1 MATPAQKLGG
11 LLWRAQQPQQGGA
24 LSSGFRNPFS
34 GADNPAQ
41 AYPAPP
47 DLSLREYMEI
57 AAMTQVPGVADVAS
71 GGLSLS
77 DLMRGDY
84 GSAALNGLG
93 ALPLV
98 PAMGGVL
105 KVSKSTAAHRPSDAV
120 ISERM
125 LNQGYWPHDWY
136 HGHAGNAFDKID
148 PKKLGSV
155 TQTPGSSGAMF
166 ASRSRENAE
175 GFARNAAKE
184 SGADTTNVMR
194 LRIAPDKGGA
204 GQLVWPDSNPPLRSA
219 NGQRMLA
226 QYIEAAKADGLQA
239 LIIRG
244 ADDSV
249 QGGKPADIL
258 AIIDPKIARDADRAN
273 FDPIYKGVSGLTLGV
288 GGLGLAGL
296 LSRQLQQPQPD

>member
-1 MATPAQKLGG
+1 MATPAQKLGD

-98 PAMGGVL
+98 PAMGLGIKQIKTEKALEDIVRSAGDNVYVRWSRGP
-105 KVSKSTAAHRPSDAV
+105 KFDKKMGGSRDFVSGQDHKGLSAVPVDADWASDA
-120 ISERM
+120 ERM
-125 LNQGYWPHDWY
+125 SRRLGEYGFLRMKDAMISPYLYRASRVGTDSDGYALISDI
-136 HGHAGNAFDKID
+136 NAIARID
-148 PKKLGSV
+148 PALLD
-155 TQTPGSSGAMF
+155 AMK
-166 ASRSRENAE
+166 
-175 GFARNAAKE
+175 AKY
-184 SGADTTNVMR
+184 R
-194 LRIAPDKGGA
+194 K
-204 GQLVWPDSNPPLRSA
+204 
-219 NGQRMLA
+219 
-226 QYIEAAKADGLQA
+226 
-239 LIIRG
+239 
-244 ADDSV
+244 
-249 QGGKPADIL
+249 
-258 AIIDPKIARDADRAN
+258 
-273 FDPIYKGVSGLTLGV
+273 
-288 GGLGLAGL
+288 
-296 LSRQLQQPQPD
+296 